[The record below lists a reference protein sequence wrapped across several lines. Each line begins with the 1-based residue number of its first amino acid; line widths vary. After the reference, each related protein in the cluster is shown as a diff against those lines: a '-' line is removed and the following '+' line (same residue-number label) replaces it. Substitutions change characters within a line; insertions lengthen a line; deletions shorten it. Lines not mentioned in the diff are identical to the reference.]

1 MNGSKKNWKSRS
13 NSRGKRH
20 FLKSLFTR
28 SKLYLTVAA
37 TIKMLKTQTTL
48 QIIQIIKKRRLLNNK
63 RDDLTSKLNRF
74 QKVIKR
80 KTTRFR
86 FKSKKILRFLSKQ
99 RRARIRWGRSLK
111 SRKKSI
117 RGRDLTR

>member
-1 MNGSKKNWKSRS
+1 MNGNKKNWKSRS
-13 NSRGKRH
+13 NSSGKKH

-37 TIKMLKTQTTL
+37 TIKMRKILTTL
-48 QIIQIIKKRRLLNNK
+48 LIIQIIKKRRLLNNK
-63 RDDLTSKLNRF
+63 RDVLTSKLSRF

-99 RRARIRWGRSLK
+99 RTARIRWGRNLK

>member
-13 NSRGKRH
+13 NSSGKKH

-37 TIKMLKTQTTL
+37 TIKMRKILTTL
-48 QIIQIIKKRRLLNNK
+48 LIIQIIKKRRLLNNK
-63 RDDLTSKLNRF
+63 RDVLTSKLSRF

-99 RRARIRWGRSLK
+99 RTARIRWGRNLK